1 MRVAISHETVY
12 RYKRPANYSIQYLRM
27 TPISSL
33 TQRVLTWKLLAP
45 APLVPWVDAF
55 GNSTHVLVMDRP
67 HDEIRVQAVGEVE
80 IADGGKPLLSDGE
93 PHAPELYLRET
104 KLTTA
109 DISVRGFAGRFRPAF
124 EQNRRGGL
132 DGLMAGIRDV
142 VEYRPGITHVAT
154 SASEALDTGAGV
166 CQDHAHLFVSCC
178 RTLGVPA
185 RYVSGYL
192 CADQV
197 GDNSMASHAWA
208 EAWVEGAGW
217 LSFDVTNRM
226 SNAKAHVRVAVGLDY
241 LDAAPVRGMRQGGGG
256 EEMEVE
262 VQVGD
267 ARKAKA
273 ELAKLKKAEQQQQQQ

>member
-27 TPISSL
+27 TPLSSL

-45 APLVPWVDAF
+45 APLVPWTDAF
-55 GNSTHVLVMDRP
+55 GNSAHVLVMDRS

-80 IADGGKPLLSDGE
+80 IADAGKPLLSDGE

-104 KLTTA
+104 KLTAA
-109 DISVRGFAGRFRPAF
+109 DTSVRGFAGRFRPAF
-124 EQNRRGGL
+124 EAGRRGGL

-142 VEYRPGITHVAT
+142 VEYRPGVTHVAT

-178 RTLGVPA
+178 RSLGVPA

-192 CADQV
+192 CTDQA
-197 GDNSMASHAWA
+197 GDPGMASHAWA

-241 LDAAPVRGMRQGGGG
+241 LDAAPVRGMRNGGGA

-267 ARKAKA
+267 ARQART
-273 ELAKLKKAEQQQQQQ
+273 ELEKVKKAQQQQ